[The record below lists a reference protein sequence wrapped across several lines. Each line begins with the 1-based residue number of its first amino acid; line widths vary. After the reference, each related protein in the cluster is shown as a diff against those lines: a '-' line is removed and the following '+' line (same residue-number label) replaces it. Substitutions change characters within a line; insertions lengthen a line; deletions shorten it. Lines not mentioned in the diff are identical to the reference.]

1 MTAADLPVF
10 DGHNDIAY
18 HIADLD
24 GTGDPLRDI
33 TLAQPDLHTDLPRLR
48 TGGVGAQFWSIYV
61 PSNQPE
67 PEAVRQ
73 TLVQLDLMYRLIAAN
88 PADLRLARTAGD
100 VRNALRDGKIASLM
114 GVEGGHSIGSDLGVL
129 RMLAR
134 LGMAYLTL
142 THNDDT
148 PWADSAT
155 GKHSHG
161 GLTDVGRE
169 VVRELNRLGVLVDL
183 SHVSAATMADA
194 LDVTAKPV
202 IFSHSSARALCDVPR
217 NVPDDILARL
227 STNGGVCMV
236 ALVPQFLNPACATWQ
251 ESSGEP
257 RPVATAAHA
266 ADHIEHIREVAGLD
280 HIGIGGDYDGCDV
293 MPADLPDVSSYPHLF
308 DELATRGWSAAEL
321 RQVAWDNALR
331 VLGDS
336 AG

>member
-1 MTAADLPVF
+1 MRTADLPVF

-18 HIADLD
+18 QIAHLD
-24 GTGDPLRDI
+24 GTADPLRDI
-33 TLAQPDLHTDLPRLR
+33 AVPQPDLQTDLPRLR
-48 TGGVGAQFWSIYV
+48 KGGVGAQFWSIYV
-61 PSNQPE
+61 ASDQPE
-67 PEAVRQ
+67 PAAVRQ
-73 TLVQLDLMYRLIAAN
+73 TLVQFDVMYRLIAAQSE
-88 PADLRLARTAGD
+88 LRYARTADD

-155 GKHSHG
+155 GVGSHG
-161 GLTDVGRE
+161 GLTDFGRE

-183 SHVSAATMADA
+183 SHVSPATMADA
-194 LDVTAKPV
+194 LEVTDKPV

-217 NVPDDILARL
+217 NVPDEILSRL
-227 STNGGVCMV
+227 ATNGGVCMV
-236 ALVPQFLNPACATWQ
+236 ALVPQFLNADRAAWDENSGRPA
-251 ESSGEP
+251 
-257 RPVATAAHA
+257 PVATAADA
-266 ADHIEHIREVAGLD
+266 ADHIEYIREVAGLD

-293 MPADLPDVSSYPHLF
+293 MPVDLPDVSSYPTLF
-308 DELATRGWSAAEL
+308 AELTSRGWSAAEL
-321 RQVAWDNALR
+321 RKVGWDNTVR

-336 AG
+336 AP